1 MTGIE
6 IIFKFAGDFESRKP
20 RHQSSTGVVGVRIVS
35 TKIWKKIH
43 MTSFFNLKNNPSGL
57 FETE

>member
-20 RHQSSTGVVGVRIVS
+20 RHQYVADDEISIVS
-35 TKIWKKIH
+35 TCA
-43 MTSFFNLKNNPSGL
+43 FQA
-57 FETE
+57 